1 MEIKKS
7 NVFLMFLFSLV
18 LFFSVIGFVFSLKN
32 DSVTASAY
40 DEKIQLT
47 QPCDYT
53 QQISSYKRGS
63 TGTRTFFSDIWIE
76 CTSTGTFTLEI
87 YNSAPLSFSYYCSL
101 VDSNSSTSGSS
112 LGSFSS
118 SAGRM
123 NVDTVTGKY
132 IYIDLSSETTTKY
145 LYSDLHIVL
154 PGAVSPTVLSAPVLM
169 FDGEDTISWTY
180 PDGAENVN
188 SVVISLPDGTSVS
201 LSPSISTYLC
211 TMDGDYK
218 VYFTAKADSGYSDS
232 PFSNTVSVVI
242 NNTPVK
248 LSSPSI
254 SYNSDSKLLTWSAVP
269 HATSYE
275 VRRDSDG
282 VVYPVSSTS
291 FTPPSSDY
299 YSARA
304 IGDGESYLTSEWG
317 NVVMVEL
324 PSEPITLA
332 TPIVSYNSTTHVL
345 SWTNVNPATSYEVK
359 ETTSGDVVSLTTL
372 AYTVTVSGNYC
383 VRAIG
388 DGVNSLSSPW
398 STPISIEIT
407 VDPDPPAEPVDKLLP
422 PVLSYDATINTLSW
436 TTPNDSSLVQF
447 VAVVRPGG
455 VVSLYPPKINSIN
468 PTLGGD
474 FKVYFVAKDDSGY
487 ADSEY
492 SNSVLVQIVD
502 NSFNPFDTIF
512 HAADEF
518 LSIRLFG
525 NEFTLGGVLGIGFGI
540 VLLGVLVK
548 LLMG

>member
-1 MEIKKS
+1 MEMKKS
-7 NVFLMFLFSLV
+7 NRFLLIVLCAVSAVVLSLCSLFYSLRP
-18 LFFSVIGFVFSLKN
+18 SK
-32 DSVTASAY
+32 TASALSVTSPVVSY
-40 DEKIQLT
+40 DKTTGLLT
-47 QPCDYT
+47 WTADPMAEQYRVYYEFSGLLYT
-53 QQISSYKRGS
+53 TETSYRPTQTGTYSVSSNRGS
-63 TGTRTFFSDIWIE
+63 EVAMSNLVTVDYIPSL
-76 CTSTGTFTLEI
+76 TL
-87 YNSAPLSFSYYCSL
+87 
-101 VDSNSSTSGSS
+101 
-112 LGSFSS
+112 
-118 SAGRM
+118 R
-123 NVDTVTGKY
+123 
-132 IYIDLSSETTTKY
+132 
-145 LYSDLHIVL
+145 
-154 PGAVSPTVLSAPVLM
+154 APVLT

-180 PDGAENVN
+180 PDGIDNVDH
-188 SVVISLPDGTSVS
+188 VAIYLPDGTTVS
-201 LSPSISTYLC
+201 YPPSISSYLC
-211 TMDGDYK
+211 RTDGDYR
-218 VYFTAKADSGYSDS
+218 VSLIAKSSSGFSDS
-232 PFSNTVSVVI
+232 PYSNTVSVVI
-242 NNTPVK
+242 DYPAVTLASPYLSFNADDK
-248 LSSPSI
+248 LI
-254 SYNSDSKLLTWSAVP
+254 TWSAVP
-269 HATSYE
+269 YAISYE

-304 IGDGESYLTSEWG
+304 IGDGESYLTSDWG
-317 NVVMVEL
+317 NVIMVEL
-324 PSEPITLA
+324 PADPITLA

-345 SWTNVNPATSYEVK
+345 SWTNVNPALSYEVK
-359 ETTSGDVVSLTTL
+359 ETTSGNVVSLTTL
-372 AYTVTVSGNYC
+372 AYTVTASGNYC

-398 STPISIEIT
+398 SSPISIEIS
-407 VDPDPPAEPVDKLLP
+407 VEPDPPVEPVDKLLP
-422 PVLSYDATINTLSW
+422 PVLSYDSTTNTLSW

-487 ADSEY
+487 SDSDY

-525 NEFTLGGVLGIGFGI
+525 NEFTLGSVLGIGFGI

>member
-1 MEIKKS
+1 MEMKKS
-7 NVFLMFLFSLV
+7 NKLLLIVLCAVLAVFLPFCSLFYSLRPSKSA
-18 LFFSVIGFVFSLKN
+18 FAAADPGASLTLSYDQSNNLLSWN
-32 DSVTASAY
+32 DVGGVTQYRLHKDFTGYAY
-40 DEKIQLT
+40 V
-47 QPCDYT
+47 
-53 QQISSYKRGS
+53 
-63 TGTRTFFSDIWIE
+63 TGTSYTPTE
-76 CTSTGTFTLEI
+76 TGTYSVSCVSGGVT
-87 YNSAPLSFSYYCSL
+87 YMSNL
-101 VDSNSSTSGSS
+101 VDVTSIPAR
-112 LGSFSS
+112 L
-118 SAGRM
+118 A
-123 NVDTVTGKY
+123 
-132 IYIDLSSETTTKY
+132 
-145 LYSDLHIVL
+145 
-154 PGAVSPTVLSAPVLM
+154 APTLT
-169 FDGEDTISWTY
+169 FDGEDTILWTY
-180 PDGAENVN
+180 PDGTENVN
-188 SVVISLPDGTSVS
+188 SVVISLPDGSSVS

-218 VYFTAKADSGYSDS
+218 VYFVAKSDSGYSDS
-232 PFSNTVSVVI
+232 PYSNTVSVVI
-242 NNTPVK
+242 VRPAVT
-248 LSSPSI
+248 LASPSI
-254 SYNSDSKLLTWSAVP
+254 SYNADDKLISWSAVP

-275 VRRDSDG
+275 VKRDSDG

-304 IGDGESYLTSEWG
+304 IGDGESYLTSEWS
-317 NVVMVEL
+317 NAIMVEL
-324 PSEPITLA
+324 PADPITLA

-345 SWTNVNPATSYEVK
+345 SWTNVNPAVSYEVK

-372 AYTVTVSGNYC
+372 SYTVTVSGNYC

-398 STPISIEIT
+398 SDPISIEIS
-407 VDPDPPAEPVDKLLP
+407 VEPDPPVEPVDKLSP
-422 PVLSYDATINTLSW
+422 PVLSYDATTNTLSW

-468 PTLGGD
+468 PTISGD

-492 SNSVLVQIVD
+492 SNSLLVQIVD

-525 NEFTLGGVLGIGFGI
+525 NEFTLGGLLGIGFGI

>member
-1 MEIKKS
+1 MEIKSKCKIIS
-7 NVFLMFLFSLV
+7 VVLAVVLVFGLVFTTFSG
-18 LFFSVIGFVFSLKN
+18 FFSRSPKA
-32 DSVTASAY
+32 ASAAADPTPSLY
-40 DEKIQLT
+40 LAFNLQNNRLSWNS
-47 QPCDYT
+47 
-53 QQISSYKRGS
+53 ISGVSEYRIHKDFIGYAYVTGTSFLVTETGTYSVSCKLGS
-63 TGTRTFFSDIWIE
+63 TDVMS
-76 CTSTGTFTLEI
+76 
-87 YNSAPLSFSYYCSL
+87 NL
-101 VDSNSSTSGSS
+101 VDITS
-112 LGSFSS
+112 
-118 SAGRM
+118 
-123 NVDTVTGKY
+123 
-132 IYIDLSSETTTKY
+132 
-145 LYSDLHIVL
+145 
-154 PGAVSPTVLSAPVLM
+154 LSAVLRAPTLT

-180 PDGAENVN
+180 PDGTDNVDH
-188 SVVISLPDGTSVS
+188 VVIYAPDGTTVEYP
-201 LSPSISTYLC
+201 PSISSYLC
-211 TMDGDYK
+211 KTDGDYR
-218 VYFTAKADSGYSDS
+218 VSLIAKPSSGYSDS
-232 PFSNTVSVVI
+232 PYSNTVSVVI
-242 NNTPVK
+242 VRPAVT
-248 LSSPSI
+248 LASPSI
-254 SYNSDSKLLTWSAVP
+254 SYNADDKLITWSAVP

-304 IGDGESYLTSEWG
+304 IGDGESYLTSDWG
-317 NVVMVEL
+317 NVIMVEL
-324 PSEPITLA
+324 PADPITLA

-345 SWTNVNPATSYEVK
+345 SWTNVNPAVSYEVK

-372 AYTVTVSGNYC
+372 AYTVTTSGNYC

-398 STPISIEIT
+398 SSPISVEIP
-407 VDPDPPAEPVDKLLP
+407 VDPDPPVEPVDKLLP
-422 PVLSYDATINTLSW
+422 PVLSYDATTNTLSW
-436 TTPNDSSLVQF
+436 TTPNDPSLVQF
-447 VAVVRPGG
+447 IAVVRPGG
-455 VVSLYPPKINSIN
+455 VVSFYPPKINSIN

-487 ADSEY
+487 SDSDY

-525 NEFTLGGVLGIGFGI
+525 NEFPLGGVLGVGFGI

>member
-1 MEIKKS
+1 MEIKKN
-7 NVFLMFLFSLV
+7 NVFLMFLFSFV
-18 LFFSVIGFVFSLKN
+18 LFFSVVGFVFSFTN

-76 CTSTGTFTLEI
+76 CTSSGTFMLEV

-118 SAGRM
+118 STGKMR
-123 NVDTVTGKY
+123 VDTVAGKY
-132 IYIDLSSETTTKY
+132 IYIDLASEATTKY

-154 PGAVSPTVLSAPVLM
+154 SGAVSPTVLSAPVLT

-180 PDGAENVN
+180 PDGTENVN

-218 VYFTAKADSGYSDS
+218 VYFTAKAGSGYSDS
-232 PFSNTVSVVI
+232 PYSNTVSVVI
-242 NNTPVK
+242 NHPAVTLASPHISFNADDK
-248 LSSPSI
+248 LI
-254 SYNSDSKLLTWSAVP
+254 TWSAVP
-269 HATSYE
+269 HAISYE

-291 FTPPSSDY
+291 FMPPSSDY

-304 IGDGESYLTSEWG
+304 IGDGESYLTSDWG
-317 NVVMVEL
+317 NVITVEL
-324 PSEPITLA
+324 PADPITLA
-332 TPIVSYNSTTHVL
+332 TPIVSYNSTTYVL
-345 SWTNVNPATSYEVK
+345 SWTNVNSAVSYEVK
-359 ETTSGDVVSLTTL
+359 ETTSGNIVSLTSL
-372 AYTVTVSGNYC
+372 SYTVTASGNYC

-388 DGVNSLSSPW
+388 DGLNSLSSPW
-398 STPISIEIT
+398 STPISVEIP
-407 VDPDPPAEPVDKLLP
+407 VDPDPPVEPVDKLLP
-422 PVLSYDATINTLSW
+422 PVLSYDATSNTLSW
-436 TTPNDSSLVQF
+436 STPNDSTLVQF

-468 PTLGGD
+468 PTISGD
-474 FKVYFVAKDDSGY
+474 FKVYFVAKDDSGH
-487 ADSEY
+487 ADSDY

-502 NSFNPFDTIF
+502 NAFNPFDTIF

-518 LSIRLFG
+518 FSIRLFG